1 MTLLAVS
8 PEFDGD
14 GGGGET
20 AKVRWRPSR
29 SDAFAFGGGGMT
41 DVVLGGTAGED
52 GEDVDKG

>member
-14 GGGGET
+14 GGET

-41 DVVLGGTAGED
+41 DVVLGGTAGDADED
-52 GEDVDKG
+52 DVDEG